1 MATMTDANM
10 DKLLKVFPT
19 TPYFHYYYEM
29 VKHSE
34 ACPRFHFFTAAATL
48 GAIISRRVFFQMGSA
63 ETFPTI
69 YPNPW
74 IVLVAPQGQGHKST
88 ALGVGERLMQALPE
102 HLRPNMLA
110 AKTTPEALVKALSD
124 VGEKDFA
131 LPGGIPTSVLRKSAT
146 GILFSSELGVLLGRE
161 KYNTGLIAL
170 LTAFYD
176 CPDKWDSDTIMRG
189 SHCLYGV
196 CLSIM
201 GASTPEWLQTMLP
214 QDAFKGG
221 FMSRLLLITMP
232 HQWEKRVP
240 IPSPS
245 PPGLR
250 DKIMAEIEEILTVT
264 GRMTF
269 SPEAEVFF
277 NDWYMKFYSRDRL
290 IVSGPV
296 AAYMERRQ
304 THLIRLAMLL
314 QLTMK
319 DKHKLKISVEA
330 MRQAQALFET
340 VDEDSSKIIDFVA
353 TEPHMRQ
360 AQIILE
366 FLRHHKRL
374 PEDELLKLTWRT
386 LNHPRQFPEM
396 MAMLA
401 KANVIEGE
409 IIGGKMI
416 WSSIE

>member
-1 MATMTDANM
+1 MSDADM
-10 DKLLKVFPT
+10 DKLLRVFPT

-48 GAIISRRVFFQMGSA
+48 GAIVSRRVFFQMGSS

-88 ALGVGERLMQALPE
+88 ALGVGNRLMNALPE
-102 HLRPNMLA
+102 HIRPNMLA
-110 AKTTPEALVKALSD
+110 AKTTPEALVKALSNVED
-124 VGEKDFA
+124 KDFA
-131 LPGGIPTSVLRKSAT
+131 LPGGIPSAVLQKSAT
-146 GILFSSELGVLLGRE
+146 GVLYSSELGVLLGRE

-170 LTAFYD
+170 LTDLYD

-232 HQWEKRVP
+232 HQWEKRIP
-240 IPSPS
+240 CPPPSPL
-245 PPGLR
+245 GIR
-250 DKIMAEIEEILTVT
+250 EKILAEIEDILTVT

-269 SPEAEVFF
+269 SPEAEVYF

-290 IVSGPV
+290 IVSGAV

-304 THLIRLAMLL
+304 THLIRLAMLI

-319 DKHKLKISVEA
+319 DKHKLKISA
-330 MRQAQALFET
+330 DALKQAQELFDT
-340 VDEDSSKIIDFVA
+340 VDEDTSKIIDFVA

-374 PEDELLKLTWRT
+374 PEDELLRLSWRT
-386 LNHPRQFPEM
+386 LNQPRQFQELI
-396 MAMLA
+396 AMLA
-401 KANVIEGE
+401 KAKVIEGD
-409 IIGGKMI
+409 ISGGKMF
-416 WSSIE
+416 WSSTE